1 MPLVTIVNPSPRK
14 GAKKMA
20 TRKKARTAKQK
31 AATRKMIA
39 ANRARARGASRPARR
54 ASAAPKR
61 RRARRAAPVAAPKRR
76 ASRRR
81 SGGWKITS
89 PRAASRAGRALRYRR
104 PNPIGFL
111 SNTLMP
117 SVIGG
122 AGALALDVALGVL
135 PIPDKLKSGPLSPLV
150 KVAGAVGLGMLA
162 SKMVNRR
169 VGEQIAAGAI
179 TVQVYNFAKA
189 MLIKVGGGKIP
200 GLSMY
205 PDGYMGE
212 YVSGDELP
220 AELGYTDSG
229 MQVGEYVSSDGS
241 MAGYESGVY
250 R

>member
-1 MPLVTIVNPSPRK
+1 
-14 GAKKMA
+14 MA

-39 ANRARARGASRPARR
+39 ANRARARGTSRPAAKTTKSR
-54 ASAAPKR
+54 ASR
-61 RRARRAAPVAAPKRR
+61 RSTARSSAPKRR

-89 PRAASRAGRALRYRR
+89 TRAASRAGRVLRYRR
-104 PNPIGFL
+104 PNPISFL
-111 SNTLMP
+111 TNTLMP
-117 SVIGG
+117 SVVGG
-122 AGALALDVALGVL
+122 AGALALDVAIGAL
-135 PIPDKLKSGPLSPLV
+135 PLPPTLKTGPMAPLV

-169 VGEQIAAGAI
+169 IGEQIAAGAL

-189 MLIKVGGGKIP
+189 QLIKLGAGKIP

-212 YVSGDELP
+212 YVSGDEVP
-220 AELGYTDSG
+220 ALGYTDSG
-229 MQVGEYVSSDGS
+229 IQVGEYVTGDEGVS
-241 MAGYESGVY
+241 GYESGVY

>member
-14 GAKKMA
+14 GKRIMA

-31 AATRKMIA
+31 ANDRRLGRMAK
-39 ANRARARGASRPARR
+39 ARAASARRPA
-54 ASAAPKR
+54 AAPKKR
-61 RRARRAAPVAAPKRR
+61 RRAAARPAAAAPKRR

-89 PRAASRAGRALRYRR
+89 PKAASRAGRALRYRR
-104 PNPIGFL
+104 PNPIDFL

-117 SVIGG
+117 SAIGG
-122 AGALALDVALGVL
+122 AGALALDVVLGVL
-135 PIPDKLKSGPLSPLV
+135 PLPENLKTGPMAPLV
-150 KVAGAVGLGMLA
+150 KIAGAVGLGMLA

-169 VGEQIAAGAI
+169 VGEQVAAGGI
-179 TVQVYNFAKA
+179 TVQLYNLAKGV
-189 MLIKVGGGKIP
+189 LIKAGGGKIP

-205 PDGYMGE
+205 PDGYLGE
-212 YVSGDELP
+212 YVSGVEVP
-220 AELGYTDSG
+220 NLGYTASG
-229 MQVGEYVSSDGS
+229 MQVDSA

>member
-31 AATRKMIA
+31 AATRRLVAMNRSRSKA
-39 ANRARARGASRPARR
+39 ARRPA
-54 ASAAPKR
+54 AAPKR
-61 RRARRAAPVAAPKRR
+61 RSAKRRASPVAAAPKRR
-76 ASRRR
+76 VSKSRRR
-81 SGGWKITS
+81 AWKISS
-89 PRAASRAGRALRYRR
+89 PRAASRAGRTLRYRR

-117 SVIGG
+117 AAVGG
-122 AGALALDVALGVL
+122 AGALAIDVAMGVL
-135 PIPDKLKSGPLSPLV
+135 PLPATLKTGPFAPLV

-162 SKMVNRR
+162 GKMVNRR
-169 VGEQIAAGAI
+169 VGEQLAVGAL
-179 TVQVYNFAKA
+179 TVQFYNFAKA
-189 MLIKVGGGKIP
+189 QLVKFGGGKIP

-212 YVSGDELP
+212 YVSGQQGMI
-220 AELGYTDSG
+220 GYVDSG
-229 MQVGEYVSSDGS
+229 MQVGEYVSDDS

>member
-14 GAKKMA
+14 GKRIMA

-31 AATRKMIA
+31 AATRRLVA
-39 ANRARARGASRPARR
+39 LNRARSKPA
-54 ASAAPKR
+54 AAAPKR
-61 RRARRAAPVAAPKRR
+61 RATKRRAARRAAPAAPKRR

-89 PRAASRAGRALRYRR
+89 PRAASRAGRLLRYRR

-111 SNTLMP
+111 TNAVVP
-117 SVIGG
+117 AAVGVG
-122 AGALALDVALGVL
+122 GALALDVVLGVL
-135 PIPDKLKSGPLSPLV
+135 PLPAQFKTGPMAPLV
-150 KVAGAVGLGMLA
+150 KVAGAVGIGMLA

-169 VGEQIAAGAI
+169 VGEQVAVGAI
-179 TVQVYNFAKA
+179 TIQLYNFAKG

-205 PDGYMGE
+205 PDGIGE
-212 YVSGDELP
+212 YVSGGEIP
-220 AELGYTDSG
+220 ALAYVDSG
-229 MQVGEYVSSDGS
+229 MQVGEYVSDDGS

>member
-14 GAKKMA
+14 GATKMA

-39 ANRARARGASRPARR
+39 ANRARARGASRPA
-54 ASAAPKR
+54 A
-61 RRARRAAPVAAPKRR
+61 AAPKRR

-81 SGGWKITS
+81 PAARAAAAPKRRASRRRGGWKIT
-89 PRAASRAGRALRYRR
+89 PAKTASRAGRALRYRR
-104 PNPIGFL
+104 PNPIDFL

-122 AGALALDVALGVL
+122 AGALALDVAIGVL
-135 PIPDKLKSGPLSPLV
+135 PLPPALKSGPMSPLV
-150 KVAGAVGLGMLA
+150 KVAGAVGLGMIA

-189 MLIKVGGGKIP
+189 MLIKVGQGKIP

-220 AELGYTDSG
+220 EALGYTDSG
-229 MQVGEYVSSDGS
+229 MQVGEYVSPDGS

>member
-1 MPLVTIVNPSPRK
+1 
-14 GAKKMA
+14 MA

-39 ANRARARGASRPARR
+39 ANRARARGASRPAAKTTKRR
-54 ASAAPKR
+54 ASR
-61 RRARRAAPVAAPKRR
+61 RRSTARSSAPKRR

-89 PRAASRAGRALRYRR
+89 TRTASRAGRALRYRR
-104 PNPIGFL
+104 PNPISFL
-111 SNTLMP
+111 TNTLMP
-117 SVIGG
+117 SVVGG
-122 AGALALDVALGVL
+122 AGALALDVAIGAL
-135 PIPDKLKSGPLSPLV
+135 PLPPALKTGPMAPLV

-169 VGEQIAAGAI
+169 IGEQIAAGAL

-189 MLIKVGGGKIP
+189 QLIKLGAGKIP

-212 YVSGDELP
+212 YVSGSEMP
-220 AELGYTDSG
+220 SLGYTDSG
-229 MQVGEYVSSDGS
+229 MQVGEYVDDS
-241 MAGYESGVY
+241 MSGYESGVY

>member
-14 GAKKMA
+14 GATKMA

-39 ANRARARGASRPARR
+39 ANRARARGASRSRPA
-54 ASAAPKR
+54 AAAPKR
-61 RRARRAAPVAAPKRR
+61 RAKRRASVSHAAAPKRR

-81 SGGWKITS
+81 GGWKIT
-89 PRAASRAGRALRYRR
+89 PAKTASRAGRALRYRR
-104 PNPIGFL
+104 PNPIDFL

-122 AGALALDVALGVL
+122 AGALALDVAIGVL
-135 PIPDKLKSGPLSPLV
+135 PLPEKLKSGPMAPLV

-162 SKMVNRR
+162 SKMVSRR
-169 VGEQIAAGAI
+169 VGEQVAAGAI

-189 MLIKVGGGKIP
+189 MLIKVGQGKIP

-212 YVSGDELP
+212 YVSGDEVP
-220 AELGYTDSG
+220 ELGYTDSG
-229 MQVGEYVSSDGS
+229 MQVGEYVSEDQS

>member
-31 AATRKMIA
+31 AATKKMIA
-39 ANRARARGASRPARR
+39 ANRARARAASRPA
-54 ASAAPKR
+54 AKR
-61 RRARRAAPVAAPKRR
+61 PAKKRAAARKSTSARPAKKK

-81 SGGWKITS
+81 TWKISS
-89 PRAASRAGRALRYRR
+89 PRAASRAGRTLRYRR

-117 SVIGG
+117 AAVGG
-122 AGALALDVALGVL
+122 AGALAIDVAMGVL
-135 PIPDKLKSGPLSPLV
+135 PLPANLKTGPFAPLV

-162 SKMVNRR
+162 GKMVNRR
-169 VGEQIAAGAI
+169 VGEQLAVGAL
-179 TVQVYNFAKA
+179 TVQFYNFAKA
-189 MLIKVGGGKIP
+189 QLVKFGGGKIP

-212 YVSGDELP
+212 YVSGQQGMI
-220 AELGYTDSG
+220 GYVDSG
-229 MQVGEYVSSDGS
+229 MQVGEYVSDDS

>member
-1 MPLVTIVNPSPRK
+1 
-14 GAKKMA
+14 MA

-39 ANRARARGASRPARR
+39 ANRARARGASRSRPA
-54 ASAAPKR
+54 ATAPKR
-61 RRARRAAPVAAPKRR
+61 RARRRAAARPAAPARRR

-81 SGGWKITS
+81 GGWKIT
-89 PRAASRAGRALRYRR
+89 PAKTASRAGRALRYRR
-104 PNPIGFL
+104 PNPIDFL

-122 AGALALDVALGVL
+122 AGALALDVAIGVL
-135 PIPDKLKSGPLSPLV
+135 PLPPALKSGPMSPLV
-150 KVAGAVGLGMLA
+150 KVAGAVGLGMIA

-189 MLIKVGGGKIP
+189 MLIKVGQGKIP

-220 AELGYTDSG
+220 EALGYTDSG
-229 MQVGEYVSSDGS
+229 IQVGEYVSSDDGAMS
-241 MAGYESGVY
+241 GYESGVY

>member
-1 MPLVTIVNPSPRK
+1 
-14 GAKKMA
+14 MA

-31 AATRKMIA
+31 AATRRLVAM
-39 ANRARARGASRPARR
+39 NRARARGRSTAPRAAHRSRP
-54 ASAAPKR
+54 KTH
-61 RRARRAAPVAAPKRR
+61 RRAAARRPNPAPKKTRAHRR
-76 ASRRR
+76 
-81 SGGWKITS
+81 GKWKITS
-89 PRAASRAGRALRYRR
+89 ARSASRAGRALRYRR
-104 PNPIGFL
+104 PNPIAFL
-111 SNTLMP
+111 TNTLMP

-122 AGALALDVALGVL
+122 AGALALDVAIGVL
-135 PIPDKLKSGPLSPLV
+135 PLPPALKIGPMAPLV

-189 MLIKVGGGKIP
+189 QLIKFGGGRIP

-205 PDGYMGE
+205 PDGFMNE
-212 YVSGDELP
+212 YVSGDEMP
-220 AELGYTDSG
+220 GQIGYTDSG
-229 MQVGEYVSSDGS
+229 MQVGEYVEDQS